1 MGHVTQKTN
10 KIGLEKPILLKL
22 AEKPSLGLDYG
33 PVMPRSLLLNLEETI
48 SSK

>member
-1 MGHVTQKTN
+1 MGHDTQLAN
-10 KIGLEKPILLKL
+10 KIGLEKPVLLKL
-22 AEKPSLGLDYG
+22 AEKPSLVIDYG